1 MAAYAQVP
9 PDTTAVFGLD
19 SIVVA
24 STIRTNGIRGDVAKN
39 VKGNVSSAIGYWA
52 GYGIDIKELIFE

>member
-9 PDTTAVFGLD
+9 LDTTAVFGLD

-24 STIRTNGIRGDVAKN
+24 STIRTNGI
-39 VKGNVSSAIGYWA
+39 
-52 GYGIDIKELIFE
+52 DIKELIFE

>member
-1 MAAYAQVP
+1 MSIRNESETLTTVQETFLLASMAAYAQVP

-24 STIRTNGIRGDVAKN
+24 STIRTNGI
-39 VKGNVSSAIGYWA
+39 
-52 GYGIDIKELIFE
+52 DIKELIFE

>member
-1 MAAYAQVP
+1 MSIRNESETLTTVQETCLLASMAAYAQVP

-24 STIRTNGIRGDVAKN
+24 STIRTNGI
-39 VKGNVSSAIGYWA
+39 
-52 GYGIDIKELIFE
+52 DIKELIFE